1 MTGPEFSASDPT
13 PDYAAQVATSDSDFG
28 PDPSGASDESP
39 SVFENLRKSKVKPPR
54 TNGRAPRSTAET
66 FGKLGT
72 NKKARSPVRKLT
84 STDRDKIE
92 SLYTFGAMGLMSF
105 RPKAATVMAES
116 ADKCADAW
124 MELADQNDSVRRALL
139 AIMEGGV
146 WGKIFAAHLPILVA
160 LIPESAIPPMFR
172 GVDVSQFG
180 GSVPDVPPTGE

>member
-1 MTGPEFSASDPT
+1 MAS
-13 PDYAAQVATSDSDFG
+13 TSTAEFG
-28 PDPSGASDESP
+28 PDSDVPSDEPTSP
-39 SVFENLRKSKVKPPR
+39 FENLRARKIKPR
-54 TNGRAPRSTAET
+54 TNGRAPRSAADT

-72 NKKARSPVRKLT
+72 NKKTRSPVRKLT
-84 STDRDKIE
+84 VTDRDKIA

-105 RPKAATVMAES
+105 RPQAAQVMAES

-160 LIPESAIPPMFR
+160 LIPESALPPMFR